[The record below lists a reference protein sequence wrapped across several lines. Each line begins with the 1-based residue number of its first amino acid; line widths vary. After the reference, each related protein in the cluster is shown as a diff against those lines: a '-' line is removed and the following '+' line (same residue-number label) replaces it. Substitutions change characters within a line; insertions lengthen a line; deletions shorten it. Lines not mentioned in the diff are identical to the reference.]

1 MTEDKLSN
9 SHYNE
14 EDMNR
19 RLLRY
24 HTRNESIK
32 GDLNLKDFFEMNGV
46 ESQVLDCRSS
56 EEELINRM
64 KIIFERNGQLNNY
77 MVQDKKDLE
86 VESKELQ
93 SKINSINEKHNEI
106 TKA

>member
-24 HTRNESIK
+24 HTKNESIK
-32 GDLNLKDFFEMNGV
+32 GDLGLKDFFEMNGV
-46 ESQVLDCRSS
+46 ECLPLDCRAP
-56 EEELINRM
+56 EEELVNRM
-64 KIIFERNGQLNNY
+64 KIFYERNGQLNNY

-86 VESKELQ
+86 VESKVLQ
-93 SKINSINEKHNEI
+93 SKIDSMNEKHIEI